1 MQRDKRLTAPFILIT
16 IGFIFSVLIPKIF
29 PNDANLATCYHG
41 TVGNSSSLL
50 QISEQTASSVK
61 GSLLFQNY
69 EKDSSYGDFVG
80 KYEDNKLTTSFT
92 YQSEGTESVRE
103 IIFTRDGKNLSGD
116 GFIYTPT
123 EECTSILYD
132 QGLGLI
138 PFDMKL
144 PLHLFPQIKLLP
156 VDVEQLNFAFN
167 PDGFK
172 PIQSARIVY
181 TPEVGDPVDAV
192 IFYLWQKSVW
202 NVVANPNE
210 PPDWGVMQWSD
221 QSHVFSVTG
230 PQDCV
235 YENKTDCANISQIY
249 TFIYESDSYINKVPK
264 YAPAEVKVVKT
275 KTFHDPETG
284 YYVISQFNILGIA
297 ADQSYRCDL
306 TAFDKS
312 GNEIISWKTD
322 GLSFSPRPS
331 TIYSGQT
338 NIKPDQV
345 PTVKSSTVKCE
356 VADAIK

>member
-1 MQRDKRLTAPFILIT
+1 MQRDKRLTAPFILIS

-41 TVGNSSSLL
+41 TVGDSSSLL
-50 QISEQTASSVK
+50 QISEQSASDIK
-61 GSLLFQNY
+61 GSLIFQNY

-80 KYEDNKLTTSFT
+80 KYADNKLTASFT
-92 YQSEGTESVRE
+92 FQSEGTESVRE
-103 IIFTRDGKNLSGD
+103 IIFTKDANNLAGD
-116 GFIYTPT
+116 GFTYTPS
-123 EECTSILYD
+123 ENCTSILYN

-138 PFDMKL
+138 PFYMKL
-144 PLHLFPQIKLLP
+144 PLHLFPQMKLLP

-172 PIQSARIVY
+172 PIHSARIVY
-181 TPEVGDPVDAV
+181 TPEAGDPVDAV

-264 YAPAEVKVVKT
+264 YTPAEVKVVKT

>member
-16 IGFIFSVLIPKIF
+16 IGFIFSVLLPKIF
-29 PNDANLATCYHG
+29 PNETNLATCYHG
-41 TVGNSSSLL
+41 IVGNSNSLI
-50 QISEQTASSVK
+50 QISEQSASDIK

-80 KYEDNKLTTSFT
+80 KYEDNKLTASFT
-92 YQSEGTESVRE
+92 YQSEGAESVRE

-123 EECTSILYD
+123 EECTSILYN

-144 PLHLFPQIKLLP
+144 PLHLFPQMKLLP

-249 TFIYESDSYINKVPK
+249 TFIYESDSYVNKVPK

>member
-123 EECTSILYD
+123 EECTSILYN

-144 PLHLFPQIKLLP
+144 PLHLFPQMKLLP

-284 YYVISQFNILGIA
+284 YYVISQFNILGITA
-297 ADQSYRCDL
+297 NQSYRCDL

-356 VADAIK
+356 VADAI

>member
-1 MQRDKRLTAPFILIT
+1 MQRDKRLTAPFILII
-16 IGFIFSVLIPKIF
+16 IGFIFSVILPKIF
-29 PNDANLATCYHG
+29 PNDTNLATCYHG
-41 TVGNSSSLL
+41 IVGDSSSLL
-50 QISEQTASSVK
+50 QISEQTASGVK

-80 KYEDNKLTTSFT
+80 KYEDNKLTAVFT
-92 YQSEGTESVRE
+92 FQSEGTESVRE
-103 IIFTRDGKNLSGD
+103 IIFTKNGNNLSGD
-116 GFIYTPT
+116 GFNYAPT
-123 EECTSILYD
+123 EECTSILYN

-144 PLHLFPQIKLLP
+144 PLHLFPQMKLLP

-167 PDGFK
+167 PNGFK
-172 PIQSARIVY
+172 PIHSARIVY
-181 TPEVGDPVDAV
+181 TPEAGDPVDAV

-264 YAPAEVKVVKT
+264 YAPTEVKVVKT

-284 YYVISQFNILGIA
+284 YYVLSQFNIVGIK

-306 TAFDKS
+306 TAFDKA
-312 GNEIISWKTD
+312 GKEIISWKTE

-338 NIKPDQV
+338 NITPDQV
-345 PTVKSSTVKCE
+345 PTVGSSTVKCE
-356 VADAIK
+356 VADAII

>member
-29 PNDANLATCYHG
+29 PNDTNLATCYHG
-41 TVGNSSSLL
+41 IVGNSNSLI
-50 QISEQTASSVK
+50 QISEQSASDIK

-123 EECTSILYD
+123 EECTSILYN

-144 PLHLFPQIKLLP
+144 PLHLFPQMKLLP

-284 YYVISQFNILGIA
+284 YYVISQFNILGIT

-312 GNEIISWKTD
+312 GNEIISWKTE

-345 PTVKSSTVKCE
+345 PTVKSSAVKCK
-356 VADAIK
+356 VADAIN

>member
-123 EECTSILYD
+123 EECTSILYN

-144 PLHLFPQIKLLP
+144 PLHLFPQMKLLP

-306 TAFDKS
+306 TAFDKA
-312 GNEIISWKTD
+312 GKEIISWKTE

-331 TIYSGQT
+331 VIYSGQT
-338 NIKPDQV
+338 NITPDQV
-345 PTVKSSTVKCE
+345 PTVGSSTVKCE
-356 VADAIK
+356 VADAII

>member
-123 EECTSILYD
+123 EECTSILYN

-144 PLHLFPQIKLLP
+144 PLHLFPQMKLLP

-249 TFIYESDSYINKVPK
+249 TFIYESDSYVNKVPK

-338 NIKPDQV
+338 NLKPDQV

>member
-103 IIFTRDGKNLSGD
+103 IIFTRDGKNVSGD

-123 EECTSILYD
+123 EECTSILYN

-144 PLHLFPQIKLLP
+144 PLHLFPQMKLLP

>member
-1 MQRDKRLTAPFILIT
+1 MQRDKRLTAPFILIS

-123 EECTSILYD
+123 EECTSILYN

-144 PLHLFPQIKLLP
+144 PLHLFPQMKLLP

-249 TFIYESDSYINKVPK
+249 TFIYESDSYVNKVPK

-284 YYVISQFNILGIA
+284 YYVISQFNILGIT

-306 TAFDKS
+306 TALDKS

-338 NIKPDQV
+338 NIRPDQV

>member
-123 EECTSILYD
+123 EECTSILYN

-144 PLHLFPQIKLLP
+144 PLHLFPQMKLLP

-249 TFIYESDSYINKVPK
+249 TFIYESDSYVNKVPK

-356 VADAIK
+356 VADAI